1 MSGIDVRYLIVFL
14 CLLSI
19 AGCGQS
25 QYERCLKVEKAK
37 IIKNWEDI
45 YEIAQRLVLDFSFPL
60 DFDGVLDREITTQ
73 QDIQNLRDSLEVL
86 ADLPLAEISKMIEQG
101 IEDPGLE
108 EVLEADLLKV
118 ELAWGRYFELVDES
132 LAGEDS
138 AFFYERIDDVI
149 ISYEKTMTSDSQN
162 YVNYFGLPDE
172 MLLAAQYEIINEI
185 EKSTEEDMKKID
197 LVQNEISANI
207 CNSRGLY

>member
-1 MSGIDVRYLIVFL
+1 MRYLIVFL

-19 AGCGQS
+19 SGCGQS

-118 ELAWGRYFELVDES
+118 ELAWGRYFELVYES

-138 AFFYERIDDVI
+138 DFLQERIDDVI
-149 ISYEKTMTSDSQN
+149 ISYEKTMTSDSQNYVN

-185 EKSTEEDMKKID
+185 EKSTEEAMKKID